1 LADGFFHRILVV
13 KLSLIKNFALRNL
26 CFGNFFFGKIFDVKK
41 NILMVKKE
49 EKNRKIGKIE
59 KNFDVGK

>member
-1 LADGFFHRILVV
+1 VIWE
-13 KLSLIKNFALRNL
+13 
-26 CFGNFFFGKIFDVKK
+26 FFFGKISDVKK